1 MDKNYKKHN
10 KMTKTLKWKQKTETN
25 KIVLNILIK
34 TIISVIKTK
43 QKNTGPLL
51 LLKGSSDAH
60 FPQVDMILYGLNEK
74 SITYF
79 G

>member
-51 LLKGSSDAH
+51 LLNNNVVIVKGVIGCPFSTSWYDS
-60 FPQVDMILYGLNEK
+60 LW
-74 SITYF
+74 S
-79 G
+79 